1 MNTVKN
7 FRIHLWILMLIFFV
21 VSCRKDESRKP
32 DYKYFVSKEL
42 FTSYSVE
49 NINNL
54 VDAASLFYPDI
65 ASLKSRISSG
75 VELYKLVYNTTI
87 EGEKIKAS
95 GIICVPVSKGEYP
108 VLSFQNGTNTLHANA
123 PSKFPVDYAYQMIEV
138 IASMGYVVVIADYPG
153 FGESEQI
160 HHPYLVAEPT
170 VRSLVDMLYSV
181 KEMDEVELPV
191 ISLKNEYYLLGY
203 SQGGW
208 ATLQLHK
215 ALELEYNN
223 DFSLKGSSCGAG
235 PYNIYKLTE
244 KILSG
249 DTFPMPY
256 YFGYVVDA
264 YSVYHQFTNP
274 VSDIFNEPYASR
286 LDSLYLGNLNSG
298 QINSRLT
305 TNIHELFNPRFISGF
320 RTDPLYA
327 SVREA
332 MIRNSVAPWQT
343 KIPLL
348 MTHGSGDTHVD
359 PSATENMYAE
369 LIAAGSSP
377 DIVKKVIIPG
387 ADHGEAAAPA
397 ITMGFLFLDNLR
409 NSN

>member
-1 MNTVKN
+1 
-7 FRIHLWILMLIFFV
+7 
-21 VSCRKDESRKP
+21 
-32 DYKYFVSKEL
+32 
-42 FTSYSVE
+42 
-49 NINNL
+49 
-54 VDAASLFYPDI
+54 
-65 ASLKSRISSG
+65 
-75 VELYKLVYNTTI
+75 
-87 EGEKIKAS
+87 
-95 GIICVPVSKGEYP
+95 
-108 VLSFQNGTNTLHANA
+108 
-123 PSKFPVDYAYQMIEV
+123 
-138 IASMGYVVVIADYPG
+138 
-153 FGESEQI
+153 
-160 HHPYLVAEPT
+160 
-170 VRSLVDMLYSV
+170 
-181 KEMDEVELPV
+181 
-191 ISLKNEYYLLGY
+191 
-203 SQGGW
+203 
-208 ATLQLHK
+208 
-215 ALELEYNN
+215 LELEYNN